1 MAFFERNVDS
11 SADCCLYKAA
21 NSGSAG
27 CLANAI
33 GLFRVAGGG
42 LRGLQGVV
50 SVGEGGDPDGTEAG
64 VLIGF
69 RADNRGERKGFER
82 VFVAMPRR
90 RRFASLA
97 TLTGSI

>member
-1 MAFFERNVDS
+1 M
-11 SADCCLYKAA
+11 
-21 NSGSAG
+21 
-27 CLANAI
+27 
-33 GLFRVAGGG
+33 
-42 LRGLQGVV
+42 QGVV

-97 TLTGSI
+97 TLMGSIWRFGGGVFVRVGSSSDVSTIVRLLMFVKD